1 MSMRASCGL
10 GTISH
15 DMLVSVRQVDI
26 PQTLTRN
33 EYTVYDVLSIAI
45 GLADRHYYKEA
56 VHAIE
61 VAESMA
67 MHSDSPTMN
76 NVISATWSHV
86 LHYKIKYNGKE
97 YLFPVIKN
105 QLTSLVPG
113 ASWIEPYSKFNRRPD
128 VVLTIDGKLAV
139 GEVQPKAFT
148 KAHLKHLCK
157 NMQVF
162 DANIGFAFGESLRTE
177 LPPTVTFVDI
187 TGIKD
192 DFYRQPL

>member
-1 MSMRASCGL
+1 MRASCGL
-10 GTISH
+10 DTVSH

-33 EYTVYDVLSIAI
+33 EYTVYDVLGIAI

-67 MHSDSPTMN
+67 KHSDSPTMN

-86 LHYKIKYNGKE
+86 LHYRIKYSGKE
-97 YLFPVIKN
+97 YLFPVIEN
-105 QLTSLVPG
+105 QLASLVPG
-113 ASWIEPYSKFNRRPD
+113 ASWIEPHRRLNRRPD

-148 KAHLKHLCK
+148 KTHLKQLCK

-177 LPPTVTFVDI
+177 LPPTVTFVDV
-187 TGIKD
+187 TGLQD
-192 DFYRQPL
+192 GFYRQPL

>member
-1 MSMRASCGL
+1 MSVLALCGRNTVL
-10 GTISH
+10 H
-15 DMLVSVRQVDI
+15 DVLVSVGKVKI
-26 PQTLTRN
+26 PQTLIKN
-33 EYTVYDVLSIAI
+33 DYTVYDVLGIAI

-61 VAESMA
+61 MAESMA
-67 MHSDSPTMN
+67 MHSDSPNMN

-139 GEVQPKAFT
+139 GEVRPNAFT
-148 KAHLKHLCK
+148 KAHLKQLCK

-162 DANIGFAFGESLRTE
+162 DTNIGFAFAKSLTTN
-177 LPPTVTFVDI
+177 LPQNVTFIDVSGLQD
-187 TGIKD
+187 G
-192 DFYRQPL
+192 FYKQPL